1 MSAVRTALALSLA
14 SLLGACSWLGSDS
27 STANGPQ
34 QWPAQ
39 DGAPTKQLDPDQ
51 IADAV
56 PRPEVITA
64 RGNTSPYV
72 VFGRRYELMTD
83 YQGYRERG
91 IASWYGTKFH
101 GRLTS
106 NGEVYDLY
114 KMTAAHK
121 TLPIPVYVE
130 VTNLNN
136 GRRAI
141 VRVNDRGPFHDDRVI
156 DLSYAAAVK
165 LGFADKGTAPVE
177 IRLIDLD
184 NNRLAAGKSTGAKPK
199 AVPRYF
205 LQVGAFQV
213 KGTALQLQSEL
224 AARHNLPVHV
234 SPSRGEP
241 AFHRVRVGPFTDY
254 LEAERVRRELHSN
267 NYGLASIVTEDGKP

>member
-1 MSAVRTALALSLA
+1 MSAVRTALTLTLA
-14 SLLGACSWLGSDS
+14 SALAACSWLSSDS
-27 STANGPQ
+27 APAPTA
-34 QWPAQ
+34 QWPSQ
-39 DGAPTKQLDPDQ
+39 DGAPAKRLDPDQ

-56 PRPEVITA
+56 PRYEAITA
-64 RGNTSPYV
+64 RGNVSPYTV
-72 VFGRRYELMTD
+72 LGRRYELMTD
-83 YQGYRERG
+83 YRGYRERG

-165 LGFADKGTAPVE
+165 LGFADQGTAPVE
-177 IRLIDLD
+177 IRVIDLD
-184 NNRLAAGKSTGAKPK
+184 NSPLVAGKAKPT
-199 AVPRYF
+199 PRYF

-213 KGTALQLQSEL
+213 KGTALQLQAEL
-224 AARHNLPVHV
+224 AGRHELPVQV
-234 SPSRGEP
+234 SASRGEP

-254 LEAERVRRELHSN
+254 LEAERVRRKLQSD

>member
-1 MSAVRTALALSLA
+1 MNILRNTLALLVV
-14 SLLGACSWLGSDS
+14 SLLAACSWLTS
-27 STANGPQ
+27 SPTTTQ
-34 QWPAQ
+34 TWPEQ
-39 DGAPTKQLDPDQ
+39 DAAPERRLDPNQ

-56 PRPEVITA
+56 PRHEVITA
-64 RGNTSPYV
+64 RGNVSPYV
-72 VFGRRYELMTD
+72 VMGRRYELMTD
-83 YQGYRERG
+83 YRGYSERG

-101 GRLTS
+101 GKYTS

-130 VTNLNN
+130 VTNLSN
-136 GRRAI
+136 GRKAI
-141 VRVNDRGPFHDDRVI
+141 VRVNDRGPFHGDRII

-165 LGFADKGTAPVE
+165 LGYAEKGTAPVE
-177 IRLIDLD
+177 IRVIDLD
-184 NNRLAAGKSTGAKPK
+184 NEPFVAGSASKNNR
-199 AVPRYF
+199 PRYF

-224 AARHNLPVHV
+224 ASRQALPVHV
-234 SPSRGEP
+234 SQSRGEP

-254 LEAERVRRELHSN
+254 LEAERVRRDLHSK